1 MLNFVM
7 KIFFYFTLLTGAKS
21 LFADEYL
28 QACFKIPKN
37 STFAFKKIQF
47 LKIESDR
54 IEVNSKCID
63 IYTSSK
69 RKKLFTNYFRVNFKG
84 YYELTSEVRDVVPNC
99 NLQLI
104 KKIKSNELKNKLNLN
119 SRINIK
125 STKQDMNQN
134 SVTTLKVQ
142 NSKESIFSLN
152 NEYLL
157 IENNVPL
164 IRSNMNQISIFC
176 TIKAKG
182 YELKISSLNSEN
194 SISTSIYLPFGQT
207 YQLGNILN
215 NSNAKSNSIGISSGL
230 KYNMHKKNSINT
242 FEIKAMN
249 EL

>member
-1 MLNFVM
+1 MLNIIM
-7 KIFFYFTLLTGAKS
+7 KIFFYFTLLTGAKP

-28 QACFKIPKN
+28 QACFKMTKN

-54 IEVNSKCID
+54 ISVNSKCID

-69 RKKLFTNYFRVNFKG
+69 RKKLFTNYLRVNFKG
-84 YYELTSEVRDVVPNC
+84 YYELTSQVRDIIQNC

-104 KKIKSNELKNKLNLN
+104 KKVKSNELKNKLNLN
-119 SRINIK
+119 SKINIK
-125 STKQDMNQN
+125 STKQDINQK

-142 NSKESIFSLN
+142 SNKKSIFSLN
-152 NEYLL
+152 NEYIL
-157 IENNVPL
+157 IQNNLPI
-164 IRSNMNQISIFC
+164 IRSNMNKISIFC
-176 TIKAKG
+176 TIKPKG
-182 YELKISSLNSEN
+182 YELKISSLTSEN

-215 NSNAKSNSIGISSGL
+215 NSNIKENSIGIRSGL
-230 KYNMHKKNSINT
+230 KYNMQKKNSINT
-242 FEIKAMN
+242 FEIKAVN